1 MVVFIMDV
9 DIDTGI
15 VRSYNVYE
23 VKRFASGGGMTMATM
38 KDIAKE
44 TGLGLATISKHINGG
59 NVREKNKIAIDRAIE
74 KLGFTA
80 NAFARGLKTGRSHT
94 IGVIIPELGNLFVT
108 NIITAMADILREK
121 GYAIIVCDCRT
132 DKRLEGDMVKF
143 LLEKKVDGIVNM
155 PVSKNGEHLRPAIA
169 NHVPVILLDR
179 MINELKEDVSAVLV
193 DNVNASASAVK
204 LLIDAG
210 HYEIGIILGP
220 QDIFTSQQRLL
231 GYNQVFI
238 QNSIPPNDSYVI
250 FSDYSV
256 QGGYESMKSLLEEN
270 KVTAVFTTNYEMTL
284 GAIIALNERG
294 IQIPEQISFVGFD
307 NMQISQVVQPKLTVI
322 SQPLKEIGEHAAI
335 LLLELLGN
343 ENNGNTKNI
352 TLSTEIIVG
361 KSILARR

>member
-1 MVVFIMDV
+1 
-9 DIDTGI
+9 
-15 VRSYNVYE
+15 
-23 VKRFASGGGMTMATM
+23 MATM

-80 NAFARGLKTGRSHT
+80 NTFARGLKTGKSHT
-94 IGVIIPELGNLFVT
+94 IGVIIPELGNIFVT
-108 NIITAMADILREK
+108 SIITAMDDILRER
-121 GYAIIVCDCRT
+121 GYGVIVCDCRT
-132 DKRLEGDMVKF
+132 DEKLEGEMVKF
-143 LLEKKVDGIVNM
+143 LLEKRVDGIVNM
-155 PVSKNGEHLRPAIA
+155 PVSKNGENLRPAIA

-179 MINELKEDVSAVLV
+179 MIDELKDDVSVVLV
-193 DNVNASASAVK
+193 DNVNASSSAVK

-210 HYEIGIILGP
+210 HHDIGIILGP

-231 GYNQVFI
+231 GYNQVLI

-256 QGGYESMKSLLEEN
+256 QGGYESMKSLLEES

-284 GAIIALNERG
+284 GAIVALNESG
-294 IQIPEQISFVGFD
+294 IKIPEQISFVGFD
-307 NMQISQVVQPKLTVI
+307 NMQISQVVQPKLTVV

-335 LLLELLGN
+335 LLLEHLGN
-343 ENNGNTKNI
+343 KGDSSPQSI
-352 TLSTEIIVG
+352 TLSTEIIGG